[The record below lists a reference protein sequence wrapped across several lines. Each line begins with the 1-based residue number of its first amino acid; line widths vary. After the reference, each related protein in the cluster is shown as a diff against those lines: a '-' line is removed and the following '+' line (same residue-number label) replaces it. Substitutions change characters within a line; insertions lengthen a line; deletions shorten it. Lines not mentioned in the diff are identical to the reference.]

1 MNQKVLFIIIQ
12 KQTMLQK
19 KISKKDSI
27 KEAKKYESKES
38 LNGKMSFLKGNVKI
52 AKKKK

>member
-1 MNQKVLFIIIQ
+1 
-12 KQTMLQK
+12 MLQK
-19 KISKKDSI
+19 KVKKNSI
-27 KEAKKYESKES
+27 KEAKKFESKES

>member
-1 MNQKVLFIIIQ
+1 MQKSGQQVNI
-12 KQTMLQK
+12 K

-27 KEAKKYESKES
+27 KEAKKFESKES

>member
-1 MNQKVLFIIIQ
+1 MQKSGQQENI
-12 KQTMLQK
+12 K

>member
-1 MNQKVLFIIIQ
+1 
-12 KQTMLQK
+12 MLQK
-19 KISKKDSI
+19 KVKKDST
-27 KEAKKYESKES
+27 KEAKKFESKES